1 MMMDVDDAKRLI
13 LCERALADE
22 VNRQESDPPIGA
34 PSLLACTKVL
44 TSYPTTAQCFFAC
57 EPLTL
62 LGPEVEG
69 GSGVV
74 STLDATFLALNL
86 GSAIPPIG
94 TQVVSIFVGN
104 RWVFRYDS

>member
-1 MMMDVDDAKRLI
+1 MMDVEGARRLI
-13 LCERALADE
+13 LRERSLAKE
-22 VNRQESDPPIGA
+22 VTRQESDPPIGA

-44 TSYPTTAQCFFAC
+44 TSYPTAASCFFAC
-57 EPLTL
+57 QPLTL

-74 STLDATFLALNL
+74 TGLDTTFLALNL
-86 GSAIPPIG
+86 GGAVPPIG
-94 TQVVSIFVGN
+94 TQVLATFVGN